1 MVSDVGRSGD
11 GHLTHRPQLWGCLRL
26 QTIPWSNGFKPT
38 GGKGYWRFWWVWKK
52 DSPPAQTHLPA
63 REYIIFR
70 KDHLCFCKP
79 LVRKRFVLRR
89 SMNQKL
95 STTSRQLELLE
106 ANWDTLMEK
115 ANFLVV
121 MQDMFTRKP
130 VDFWLFSSFVVAWIH
145 KNIFSWYMEE
155 S

>member
-11 GHLTHRPQLWGCLRL
+11 GHLTHRPQLWGCWGCK
-26 QTIPWSNGFKPT
+26 QSPEVTVSNQQGARDTGDFDGF
-38 GGKGYWRFWWVWKK
+38 G
-52 DSPPAQTHLPA
+52 THLPA

-79 LVRKRFVLRR
+79 LVRKRSVLRR

-130 VDFWLFSSFVVAWIH
+130 VDFWLFSSFVVAWIY
-145 KNIFSWYMEE
+145 KKIFSWYMEE